1 MCYNWAVMAQK
12 DILPPIQEDDRMLS
26 GLVYPLWPLLV
37 PIILYGSKQEE
48 PYLHFNA
55 LQALALGVFSL
66 VGSLLILLVSW
77 LTMYLLPGSS
87 IAVSGTVGLVLFGLL
102 VFMAC
107 FYLTFIIFVAW
118 RVVGGKFLR
127 LPFLGKWAEKRMQR
141 NLNLTEDSYSSDII
155 GEHYNV
161 KLSHFDYRN
170 APGYVEEEIEPVN
183 ETDIDERYYNP
194 ETGDYEYVGEAA
206 SAEDILAY
214 EKPSANPAAP
224 APSAAKPSVTPT
236 AAKLGGFQP
245 HIPGSAPK
253 PSAPEP
259 KSSDGFKPLSYQF
272 GTKRPGSSPDSFGTA
287 TTIDNGSFKPL
298 APQSA
303 RKAPEPVVA
312 GRPVASSEFKP
323 LVPQGQQSAP
333 ARTRTAPKFQW
344 QNDFSANAPK
354 APSPSAGP
362 TAPSQPRVP
371 NSASD
376 NSSFKPGIMA
386 NKGTRSNARFRWDE
400 LEDK

>member
-1 MCYNWAVMAQK
+1 
-12 DILPPIQEDDRMLS
+12 MLS

-37 PIILYGSKQEE
+37 PIILYGSKREE

-66 VGSLLILLVSW
+66 ASSLVVLLVTW
-77 LTMYLLPGSS
+77 LAMFLLPGSF
-87 IAVSGTVGLVLFGLL
+87 ITVSGIIGLVIFGLI
-102 VFMAC
+102 VFLAC

-118 RVVGGKFLR
+118 RVAGGKFLR
-127 LPFLGKWAEKRMQR
+127 LPFLGSWAEKRMQR

-161 KLSHFDYRN
+161 KLSQFDYRN
-170 APGYVEEEIEPVN
+170 APGYSEAEEESFFN
-183 ETDIDERYYNP
+183 ENANEGNYNP
-194 ETGDYEYVGEAA
+194 DTGDYEYVGEAT
-206 SAEDILAY
+206 STEDILAY
-214 EKPSANPAAP
+214 DRPVANPAA
-224 APSAAKPSVTPT
+224 AEPSAARSSVTPT

-245 HIPGSAPK
+245 HIPGSASK
-253 PSAPEP
+253 PSVPEP
-259 KSSDGFKPLSYQF
+259 KGSDGFKPLSYQF
-272 GTKRPGSSPDSFGTA
+272 GTKRPGSSPDSFGKA
-287 TTIDNGSFKPL
+287 TTIDNGGFKPL

-312 GRPVASSEFKP
+312 GRPVAPSEFKP

-362 TAPSQPRVP
+362 TAPSQPKVP

-376 NSSFKPGIMA
+376 DSSFKPGIMA

-400 LEDK
+400 LKDK